1 MPSDFSK
8 ISPYQD
14 RLRLLEDS
22 DLLSLINK
30 AKASVL
36 SPKAKDCQR
45 QLNKATS
52 VWAVDG
58 RKFLFTFSETN
69 TDGSQ
74 KATVWAQKSP
84 GNYQRIKTVWV
95 SCHNNI
101 FEAIALFLIEYFE
114 LFILTKT
121 YLSDVS
127 MLKDIQDK
135 LNEALRYT
143 PSNLKL
149 KLKLLRTWSDIM
161 PRFNRM
167 VEQLDERIAISNA
180 PKQTKSKTRM
190 KTFLQDKGATYN
202 AGDNFTVAVR
212 KDYIEYYIKLKKGHA
227 VANIELFSD
236 AVRISIACK
245 QFVDQLF
252 GNAIREGI
260 DVDRHPKLNELLIDN
275 RYTILTDRTGT
286 EAETRIFLDIEKT
299 LPNWLEA
306 IGDSDVRKEI
316 NDMISFFLT
325 VYNELVKSPSPTI
338 KALARNFYD

>member
-1 MPSDFSK
+1 
-8 ISPYQD
+8 
-14 RLRLLEDS
+14 
-22 DLLSLINK
+22 
-30 AKASVL
+30 
-36 SPKAKDCQR
+36 
-45 QLNKATS
+45 
-52 VWAVDG
+52 
-58 RKFLFTFSETN
+58 
-69 TDGSQ
+69 
-74 KATVWAQKSP
+74 
-84 GNYQRIKTVWV
+84 
-95 SCHNNI
+95 
-101 FEAIALFLIEYFE
+101 
-114 LFILTKT
+114 
-121 YLSDVS
+121 
-127 MLKDIQDK
+127 
-135 LNEALRYT
+135 
-143 PSNLKL
+143 
-149 KLKLLRTWSDIM
+149 
-161 PRFNRM
+161 
-167 VEQLDERIAISNA
+167 
-180 PKQTKSKTRM
+180 M

-252 GNAIREGI
+252 GKAIREGI

-299 LPNWLEA
+299 FPNWLEA